1 MLQRRLCRFDAR
13 RWEQHAA
20 KGRKLL
26 HFFQEREGREQSVLC
41 PGAENAPHTYWVF
54 PILAEEPDRLTE
66 ELVRQDFD
74 ATQGQSL
81 CVVPPPND
89 RREMEAI
96 FAQTMLDKMV
106 FLPFY
111 PELPLDEAQRMAAI
125 ACRLCFSIT
134 FQENLSQVHS

>member
-1 MLQRRLCRFDAR
+1 
-13 RWEQHAA
+13 
-20 KGRKLL
+20 
-26 HFFQEREGREQSVLC
+26 
-41 PGAENAPHTYWVF
+41 VF

-66 ELVRQDFD
+66 ELVRQGFD

-81 CVVPPPND
+81 CVVPPPTG
-89 RREMEAI
+89 RCEMEAI
-96 FAQTMLDKMV
+96 VAQTMLEKMV

-111 PELPLDEAQRMAAI
+111 PELPPHEAERMAEI